1 MRGKSTVAIILAIII
16 IAIGTTIFFITQFF
30 EDNPTQPQPTGY
42 ITGVII
48 DINSEVKTTVLVVE
62 GITVEEAKALS
73 VEEAMAAGEDAT
85 WITMSLGQRSSLV
98 LYDEV
103 KVGYTA
109 LRESY
114 PSQATAKTIE
124 KLNE

>member
-1 MRGKSTVAIILAIII
+1 VRGKSTVAIILTVIL
-16 IAIGTTIFFITQFF
+16 IAVGTTIFFITQFF

-42 ITGVII
+42 ITGVITDI
-48 DINSEVKTTVLVVE
+48 DSEAKTTVLVIE
-62 GITVEEAKALS
+62 GISVEEAKTLS
-73 VEEAMAAGEDAT
+73 VEEAMAAGENAT

-109 LRESY
+109 LSESY

>member
-1 MRGKSTVAIILAIII
+1 MRGKSTVAIILTVIL
-16 IAIGTTIFFITQFF
+16 IAVGTTIFFIMQFF
-30 EDNPTQPQPTGY
+30 EDNPMQPQPTGY

-48 DINSEVKTTVLVVE
+48 DINSEAKTTVLVVE
-62 GITVEEAKALS
+62 GISVEEAKALS

-109 LRESY
+109 LSESY

>member
-1 MRGKSTVAIILAIII
+1 M
-16 IAIGTTIFFITQFF
+16 QFF

-42 ITGVII
+42 INGVII
-48 DINSEVKTTVLVVE
+48 DINSEVKTTVLVVA

-73 VEEAMAAGEDAT
+73 VEEAITAGEDAT

-109 LRESY
+109 LLESY
-114 PSQATAKTIE
+114 PSQATANTIE

>member
-1 MRGKSTVAIILAIII
+1 MRGKSTVAIILTVIS
-16 IAIGTTIFFITQFF
+16 IAIGATFFFITQFF

-42 ITGVII
+42 ITGVITDI
-48 DINSEVKTTVLVVE
+48 DSEAKTSVLVVE
-62 GITVEEAKALS
+62 GISVEEAKTLS
-73 VEEAMAAGEDAT
+73 VEEAMAAGENAT

-109 LRESY
+109 LSESY